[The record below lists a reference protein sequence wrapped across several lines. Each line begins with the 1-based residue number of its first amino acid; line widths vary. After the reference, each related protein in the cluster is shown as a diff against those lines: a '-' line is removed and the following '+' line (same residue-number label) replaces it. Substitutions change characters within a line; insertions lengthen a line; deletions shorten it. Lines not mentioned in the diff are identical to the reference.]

1 MSAAVS
7 HLLAEIQK
15 LTAAERYEFLALIAA
30 PASEAQEDWS
40 DDDFS
45 RVAAQT
51 FARIDAEEE
60 HAPSDPT
67 TR

>member
-1 MSAAVS
+1 MSAAVIQ
-7 HLLAEIQK
+7 LLANVEK
-15 LTAAERYEFLALIAA
+15 LTAAERYEFLSMIAA
-30 PASEAQEDWS
+30 PASSSEDEWS

-60 HAPSDPT
+60 NAASDPT